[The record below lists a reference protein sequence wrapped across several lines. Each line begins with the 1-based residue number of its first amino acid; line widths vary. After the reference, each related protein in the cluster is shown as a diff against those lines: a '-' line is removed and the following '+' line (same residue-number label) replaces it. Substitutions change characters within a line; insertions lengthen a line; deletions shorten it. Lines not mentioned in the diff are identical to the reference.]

1 MNNEKLPAALIVE
14 GEDKNLIEE
23 KVNKIVLSSFCL
35 KNSINPCRQC
45 EGCRKVK
52 EKIHPDLIYV
62 YPEKKAYSVDQVRDV
77 KKQAYLPPNES
88 KHKIFVFTDGEAL
101 SDYSQNALLKI
112 LEEPPSYA
120 VFIIQIDNK
129 KRLLSTVLSR
139 CTVINAGSSEVFYDD
154 DVIKMGNKLLEVC
167 LKFYEYEIM
176 KTVSQC
182 ASDSSNF
189 DLSLS
194 YIEQKAAK
202 EILEKDDEIIQNKLI
217 NIVQIFREYKNRD
230 KKNANKRLNLTMLVC
245 ELGNLNLEEIK

>member
-1 MNNEKLPAALIVE
+1 MNNEKLPSALIVE
-14 GEDKNLIEE
+14 GEDKNLIES

-35 KNSINPCRQC
+35 KDGLNPCGQC

-62 YPEKKAYSVDQVRDV
+62 YPEKKAYSVEQVRDV
-77 KKQAYLPPNES
+77 KKQAYLPPNEA
-88 KHKIFVFTDGEAL
+88 KRKIFIFTDGEAL

-120 VFIIQIDNK
+120 VFIIQIDNR

-139 CTVINAGSSEVFYDD
+139 CTVIRAGSSEIFYDD
-154 DVIKMGNKLLEVC
+154 EVIKTGDKLLEVC
-167 LKFYEYEIM
+167 LKSDEYEIM
-176 KTVSQC
+176 KTVSKC
-182 ASDSSNF
+182 AADSSNF

-202 EILEKDDEIIQNKLI
+202 EIMENDDERIQNKLI
-217 NIVQIFREYKNRD
+217 NIVQIFREYKKRD
-230 KKNANKRLNLTMLVC
+230 KKNANKRLNLTMLIC

>member
-35 KNSINPCRQC
+35 NSSINPCGQC

-62 YPEKKAYSVDQVRDV
+62 YPEKKTYSVEQVRDV
-77 KKQAYLPPNES
+77 KKQAYLPPNEA
-88 KHKIFVFTDGEAL
+88 KYKIFIFTDGEAL

-139 CTVINAGSSEVFYDD
+139 CTVVSARSSEIFYDD
-154 DVIKMGNKLLEVC
+154 EVIKIGDKLLEIC
-167 LKFYEYEIM
+167 LKADEYEIM
-176 KTVSQC
+176 KTVAQF

-202 EILEKDDEIIQNKLI
+202 AILEKDDDVIRNKFI
-217 NIVQIFREYKNRD
+217 NIVQIFREYIKRD
-230 KKNANKRLNLTMLVC
+230 KKNANKRLNLTMLIC